1 MNEYQR
7 KFNDYKK
14 PNEYQEEF
22 KKVFYYLR
30 EVFSDYNRIILSN
43 NNIPN
48 PFSDTNYSEIFEKL
62 SSINADQEYIDIM
75 NSFIISLHEGHA
87 YMVNPNKKDN
97 SKMIPLIIQ
106 YYEGKYYVI
115 KSGDESLIGSEVTSI
130 DGIDI
135 DGCAQKTNDSFS
147 FDNGKCYSKRITID
161 SDTSKKIVCD
171 GNSIELKP
179 VYKNEFYGLISS
191 REKVNG
197 DNIVFNFINGVP
209 YLRINSFSHG
219 MINQDTVDM
228 LSKISRKLNDNN
240 AEDLI
245 IDIRDNKGGS
255 DEWYQLLSLFS
266 DKDYTYDYSLNSIVG
281 NISSNECNRLLN
293 GLGENI
299 DSSIERLKGD
309 KKQISC
315 FNGIKNGNST
325 IKNRYLMIN
334 DGNYS
339 VSDTLAKIANKTGF
353 ATTVGKHTSG
363 DGLGITPY
371 SFTTNILSRNNI
383 SVRIPSTFSN
393 LNEFQTKPSIEMEEG
408 FLMPYEYGTSL
419 DTELYNLVSLIKS
432 KTLIDDN
439 SISMQ

>member
-1 MNEYQR
+1 MNKYQR
-7 KFNDYKK
+7 KFSEYKK

-22 KKVFYYLR
+22 KKVFFYLK
-30 EVFSDYNRIILSN
+30 EVLFDYNRMILSN

-48 PFSDTNYSEIFEKL
+48 PFSETNYSEIFEKL
-62 SSINADQEYIDIM
+62 SSINTDQEYIDIM

-87 YMVNPNKKDN
+87 YMVNPNKKNN

-115 KSGDESLIGSEVTSI
+115 KSSDDSLIGSEVTSI
-130 DGIDI
+130 DELDI
-135 DGCAQKTNDSFS
+135 NEYARKTNDSFS

-161 SDTSKKIVCD
+161 SDVSKKIVCD
-171 GNSIELKP
+171 GKSIELEP
-179 VYKNEFYGLISS
+179 VDINVFYGLLSS
-191 REKVNG
+191 CEKVN
-197 DNIVFNFINGVP
+197 DENVTFNYINGVP
-209 YLRINSFSHG
+209 YLRINSFNHS
-219 MINQDTVDM
+219 MVNQDIVDM
-228 LSKISRKLNDNN
+228 LSKIARELNNN
-240 AEDLI
+240 DVEDLI

-266 DKDYTYDYSLNSIVG
+266 DKDYIFDYNLSSIVG
-281 NISSNECNRLLN
+281 NIYSNECNQLLN

-315 FNGIKNGNST
+315 SNGIKNGNSS
-325 IKNRYLMIN
+325 IKSRYLMIN

-393 LNEFQTKPSIEMEEG
+393 LNEFQTKPSIEMEEV

-419 DTELYNLVSLIKS
+419 DAELYNLVSLIKS
-432 KTLIDDN
+432 KTLTEDN